1 MSALVF
7 VSNLLDSGRV
17 RVPSTRQPPER
28 LNEAVRELDR
38 VGRGEMAFEAPPL
51 APAAGEWA
59 LLLLYRACQSLVYRE
74 IDPDAVQDALSRP
87 CPLAPSPQVVYSA
100 DLAFRFLPE
109 LTGLARGIA
118 ENDPLVTGLLALAKA
133 WPLSSVGVKGVGDVN
148 VQPFIRHPG
157 LRRMYAD
164 RVIEKADVSRLCD
177 PEAREAVREALGAFP
192 HLAPAI
198 ARALEEEKQT
208 CP

>member
-1 MSALVF
+1 MSALTF

-28 LNEAVRELDR
+28 LDEAVRELDR
-38 VGRGEMAFEAPPL
+38 LARAEMPFDAPAL

-59 LLLLYRACQSLVYRE
+59 LLLLYRGCQALVHRE
-74 IDPDAVQDALSRP
+74 IDPDGVKDALSRP
-87 CPLAPSPQVVYSA
+87 CPLAPSPEVVYSA
-100 DLAFRFLPE
+100 DVAFRFLPE

-118 ENDPLVTGLLALAKA
+118 ENDPLVAGLLALAKA

-148 VQPFIRHPG
+148 VQPFIRHPA
-157 LRRMYAD
+157 LRRLYAD

-177 PEAREAVREALGAFP
+177 PAIREAVREALGAFP

-208 CP
+208 SP

>member
-1 MSALVF
+1 MSALAF

-17 RVPSTRQPPER
+17 RVPSARQAPER
-28 LNEAVRELDR
+28 LDEAVRELDR
-38 VGRGEMAFEAPPL
+38 LARAELAFDAPPL

-59 LLLLYRACQSLVYRE
+59 LLLLYRACQALVYRE
-74 IDPDAVQDALSRP
+74 IEPDAVKDALSRP
-87 CPLAPSPQVVYSA
+87 CPVAASPEVCYSV
-100 DLAFRFLPE
+100 DLAFRFMPE

-118 ENDPLVTGLLALAKA
+118 ENDPLVAGLLALAKA
-133 WPLSSVGVKGVGDVN
+133 WPLSSVGVKGVGDVTL
-148 VQPFIRHPG
+148 QPFIRHPA
-157 LRRMYAD
+157 LKRLYAD

-177 PEAREAVREALGAFP
+177 PAAREAVREALGAFP

-198 ARALEEEKQT
+198 AVALEEEKQT